1 LVHSARLCCAITL
14 LIVVFLAVGCGGS
27 GGSKGPAKVNAAE
40 YVKSVCSAI
49 LPLERDVVARSQAV
63 TKPSPSA
70 TKAKATLEGFLA
82 AIEQDSNR
90 ALSQIRSAGTPD
102 ISQGTSVATSIV
114 QAFTRLRDA
123 IHTAAGKADALPTD
137 SPSSYSTAAQA
148 LNTSVR
154 ASLSNIDPSGF
165 RNPDVEKAANKQAAC
180 KSLNG

>member
-1 LVHSARLCCAITL
+1 VVHPASLRCAIAL
-14 LIVVFLAVGCGGS
+14 LIVVSLVAGCGGS
-27 GGSKGPAKVNAAE
+27 SGSSKVSASN

-63 TKPSPSA
+63 NKPSASA
-70 TKAKATLEGFLA
+70 TRAKRTLQGFLA

-90 ALSQIRSAGTPD
+90 ALSKIQSAGTPD
-102 ISQGTSVATSIV
+102 ISNGTTVANSIV

-123 IHTAAGKADALPTD
+123 IHTAAGKASALPTD
-137 SPSSYSTAAQA
+137 SPSKYSTAAQA

-154 ASLSNIDPSGF
+154 GSLSNIDPSGF
-165 RNPDVEKAANKQAAC
+165 SNPDVEKAAAKQAAC